1 MTTLEKGNPRGTG
14 SLVTVHWRLL
24 TPKYLVDQ
32 FLKL

>member
-14 SLVTVHWRLL
+14 SLVTVHWRLV
-24 TPKYLVDQ
+24 TFKCLVDQ